1 LAKTISSLD
10 QPLVM
15 RVGLTYSTPKW
26 GPKAVSFLV
35 RDWMFTP
42 FMYYA
47 SGTPLAAPTANATGY
62 PTALATGTISNLTFQ
77 TGQYQIRTGQP
88 LFLKDLNCHC
98 FDANTQFVL
107 NPAAWADPAPGQYG
121 GPQYSSDFRGARRP
135 VENLG
140 FGRQFRI
147 REGMSLNLR
156 AEFTN
161 IFNRTYLNNPTI
173 SGVGISP
180 QAAPV
185 CKLPSGT
192 NGSCTTPGQQIVSG
206 FGSIGT
212 STVQYPP
219 RTGQLVAQF
228 RF

>member
-1 LAKTISSLD
+1 
-10 QPLVM
+10 
-15 RVGLTYSTPKW
+15 
-26 GPKAVSFLV
+26 
-35 RDWMFTP
+35 
-42 FMYYA
+42 MYYA
-47 SGTPLAAPTANATGY
+47 SGTPLTAPTANATGY
-62 PTALATGTISNLTFQ
+62 PSALALATISSLTFQ
-77 TGQYQIRTGQP
+77 TGQYQVRTGQP
-88 LFLKDLNCHC
+88 LLLKDLNCHC
-98 FDANTQFVL
+98 FDPNTTFVL

-121 GPQYSSDFRGARRP
+121 GQQYYSDFRGQRRP

-185 CKLPSGT
+185 CKLPSGA
-192 NGSCTTPGQQIVSG
+192 NGSCSTPGQLIVSG
-206 FGSIGT
+206 FGSINT
-212 STVQYPP
+212 SSVLYPP